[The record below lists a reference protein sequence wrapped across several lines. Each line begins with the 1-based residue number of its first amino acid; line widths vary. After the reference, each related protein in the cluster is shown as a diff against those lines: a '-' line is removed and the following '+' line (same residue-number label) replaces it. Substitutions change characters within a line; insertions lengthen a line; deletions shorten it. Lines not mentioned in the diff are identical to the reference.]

1 MNPLSIKSGWWVST
15 DDSFVRCYNTKE
27 EAIDHVKYQKEKMH
41 SKTNWYVQYIKM
53 NFGEYL
59 EFPYLPADEAKL

>member
-1 MNPLSIKSGWWVST
+1 MNPLSIKSGWWVFT

-27 EAIDHVKYQKEKMH
+27 EAIDHVKNQKEKMH
-41 SKTNWYVQYIKM
+41 SKANWYVQYIKM